1 MAKKTRK
8 KMSAAA
14 RRKISLAQKARW
26 AAFRKGKSSTGGR
39 LGRPRAAA
47 SANNPYMNMTVQ
59 EFVAAKRQMDAAW
72 KAAKKLLRKR

>member
-1 MAKKTRK
+1 MAKTRK

-26 AAFRKGKSSTGGR
+26 AAFRKGKGSAGR
-39 LGRPRAAA
+39 KRGRPRAAA
-47 SANNPYMNMTVQ
+47 SANNPYMSMTVQ

-72 KAAKKLLRKR
+72 KAAKKMLRKR